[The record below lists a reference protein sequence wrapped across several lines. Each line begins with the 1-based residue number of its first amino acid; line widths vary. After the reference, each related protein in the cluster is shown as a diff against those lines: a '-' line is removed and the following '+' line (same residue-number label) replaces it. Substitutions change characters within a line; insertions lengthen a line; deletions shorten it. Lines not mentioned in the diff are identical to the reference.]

1 MKGYLRDYQGK
12 LSALDAFRRDFP
24 SSVLL
29 PDALLETTEA
39 QISLGRND
47 DAIRTYKELISTY
60 PRTAQGRRGYIQMAM
75 TYLDM
80 GHAADAE
87 DAYRA
92 VIKLYPTSEEAA
104 QAAAILKTL
113 YAESGRGDEY
123 VAFIETVEHAPKVS
137 ADEAEELEYSAAEAA
152 LKRGAGAAKMEQF
165 VAAHPSSAKAASGL
179 GLLLRKAIAD
189 NNGKADGYAS
199 QIIDR
204 YPDSP
209 AAEKALEY
217 KGDAAYSA
225 GDLPQ
230 ALTCYTS
237 LAEKASDATVA
248 TAARLRM
255 MRTQRDMGRYADA
268 GNTADAIIASSAG
281 NAEIKEAKFT
291 KAKALSEAEQE
302 DAAIK
307 LWLELAD
314 DAADIF
320 GAKSAVEASAALLEQ
335 GNAKRAL
342 EVAKKFVN
350 SGSPHRYWVAR
361 GFIVLSDA
369 YKAQNKEFEARQY
382 LEALRD
388 NYPGSEPDIFMMI
401 GSRLD
406 ELK

>member
-1 MKGYLRDYQGK
+1 
-12 LSALDAFRRDFP
+12 
-24 SSVLL
+24 
-29 PDALLETTEA
+29 
-39 QISLGRND
+39 
-47 DAIRTYKELISTY
+47 
-60 PRTAQGRRGYIQMAM
+60 
-75 TYLDM
+75 
-80 GHAADAE
+80 
-87 DAYRA
+87 
-92 VIKLYPTSEEAA
+92 
-104 QAAAILKTL
+104 
-113 YAESGRGDEY
+113 
-123 VAFIETVEHAPKVS
+123 
-137 ADEAEELEYSAAEAA
+137 
-152 LKRGAGAAKMEQF
+152 
-165 VAAHPSSAKAASGL
+165 
-179 GLLLRKAIAD
+179 
-189 NNGKADGYAS
+189 
-199 QIIDR
+199 
-204 YPDSP
+204 
-209 AAEKALEY
+209 
-217 KGDAAYSA
+217 
-225 GDLPQ
+225 
-230 ALTCYTS
+230 
-237 LAEKASDATVA
+237 
-248 TAARLRM
+248 M